1 MPEEITVIPV
11 STKKELKKFILFPWD
26 IYRGE
31 NKYENWVPPLI
42 MDQKDQFNR
51 EKNPFFKHADLQA
64 FLAYKDGKL
73 SGRIAA
79 IIDHSFV
86 EYQKEE
92 VGFFGYFECFNDDL
106 VAEALF
112 KAAEEWVKEKGYKRI
127 TGPMNPTTGKSIG
140 TLIDTFDIPPI
151 IEMGYNAE
159 YYPAL
164 IEKCGYGKSKDLLC
178 YIMNTATLRLSDKMI
193 RVAELVKKRYNISV
207 RSLDMKEWDK
217 TIPLLRSIYNEA
229 WADNWGFVPF
239 NKEEFDHLAKDLKM
253 IVNPDLVLIAYMGD
267 EPVGF
272 TIPLPDFNQ
281 IFIKMNG
288 RLFPTGLFKLLSG
301 KKKIDILRTAILG
314 VKKIA
319 HNKGIDAVLVKEIY
333 ERGEKLGM
341 KGSELSWILE
351 DNMALVNL
359 LEGWGAEHYRTY
371 RIYDK
376 KI

>member
-1 MPEEITVIPV
+1 MSDEIEIISV
-11 STKKELKKFILFPWD
+11 STKKELKKFIMFPWD

-31 NKYENWVPPLI
+31 KKYENWVPPLI
-42 MDQKDQFNR
+42 IDQKDQFNR

-64 FLAYKDGKL
+64 FLAYKNGKL
-73 SGRIAA
+73 CGRIAA
-79 IIDHSFV
+79 IIDYSYV
-86 EYQKEE
+86 EYQKDE
-92 VGFFGYFECFNDDL
+92 VGFFGYFECFDDDA
-106 VAEALF
+106 VAGALF
-112 KAAEEWVKEKGYKRI
+112 KVAEEWVKSKGYKRI

-164 IEKCGYGKSKDLLC
+164 IEKCGYGKSKDLLS
-178 YIMNTATLRLSDKMI
+178 YIMKTTLKLSDKML
-193 RVAELVKKRYNISV
+193 RVAEIVKKRYNITI

-217 TIPLLRSIYNEA
+217 TIPLLRNIYNEA
-229 WADNWGFVPF
+229 WAENWGFVPF
-239 NKEEFDHLAKDLKM
+239 NEEEFDHLAKDLKM

-288 RLFPTGLFKLLSG
+288 RLFPTGLIKLLTG
-301 KKKIDILRTAILG
+301 KKKVDIIRTAILG
-314 VKKIA
+314 VKKKA
-319 HNKGIDAVLVKEIY
+319 HNKGIDAVLIKEIY
-333 ERGEKLGM
+333 ERCVKLGIN
-341 KGSELSWILE
+341 GSELSWILE
-351 DNMALVNL
+351 DNLALINL
-359 LEGWGAEHYRTY
+359 LEGWGAKHYRTY

>member
-1 MPEEITVIPV
+1 MSEEIEIVSV
-11 STKKELKKFILFPWD
+11 STKKELKKFIMFPWD
-26 IYRGE
+26 VYRGE
-31 NKYENWVPPLI
+31 KKYENWVPPLI
-42 MDQKDQFNR
+42 IDQKDQFNR

-64 FLAYKDGKL
+64 FLAYKNGKL

-79 IIDHSFV
+79 IIDHSYV

-92 VGFFGYFECFNDDL
+92 VGFFGYFECFNDES
-106 VAEALF
+106 VAGALF
-112 KAAEEWVKEKGYKRI
+112 KTAEDWVKGKGFKRI

-140 TLIDTFDIPPI
+140 TLIDSFEIPPI
-151 IEMGYNAE
+151 IEMGYNTE

-164 IEKCGYGKSKDLLC
+164 IEKCGYGKSKDLFS
-178 YIMNTATLRLSDKMI
+178 YIMDATKLKLSDKMV
-193 RVAELVKKRYNISV
+193 RVAELVKKRYNITL
-207 RSLDMKEWDK
+207 RSLDMKKWDE
-217 TIPLLRSIYNEA
+217 TIPMLRTIYNEA
-229 WADNWGFVPF
+229 WAENWGFVPF
-239 NKEEFDHLAKDLKM
+239 SVEEFDHLADDLKM

-288 RLFPTGLFKLLSG
+288 RLFPTGLLKILTG
-301 KKKIDILRTAILG
+301 RKKVDMIRTAILG
-314 VKKIA
+314 VKKKA

-333 ERGEKLGM
+333 ERGVEMGM

-359 LEGWGAEHYRTY
+359 LEGWGATHYRTY

>member
-1 MPEEITVIPV
+1 MSEKIEIISV
-11 STKKELKKFILFPWD
+11 STKKELKKFIMFPWE

-31 NKYENWVPPLI
+31 KKYENWVPPLI
-42 MDQKDQFNR
+42 IDQKDQFNR
-51 EKNPFFKHADLQA
+51 DKNPFFKHADLQA
-64 FLAYKDGKL
+64 FLAFKDGKL

-92 VGFFGYFECFNDDL
+92 VGFFGYFECFDDEA
-106 VAEALF
+106 VAGALF
-112 KAAEEWVKEKGYKRI
+112 KAAEEWVREKGYKRI

-140 TLIDTFDIPPI
+140 TLIDSFDIPPI
-151 IEMGYNAE
+151 IEMGYNTE
-159 YYPAL
+159 YYPSL
-164 IEKCGYGKSKDLLC
+164 IEKCGYGKSKDLLS
-178 YIMNTATLRLSDKMI
+178 YIMKTTLKLSDKML
-193 RVAELVKKRYNISV
+193 RVAELVKKRYNITI

-229 WADNWGFVPF
+229 WAENWGFVPF
-239 NKEEFDHLAKDLKM
+239 NEEEFDHLAKDLKM

-288 RLFPTGLFKLLSG
+288 RLFPTGLIKLLTG
-301 KKKIDILRTAILG
+301 KKKIDMIRTAILG
-314 VKKIA
+314 VKKEA

-333 ERGEKLGM
+333 ERGVELGM

-359 LEGWGAEHYRTY
+359 LEGWGATHYRTY